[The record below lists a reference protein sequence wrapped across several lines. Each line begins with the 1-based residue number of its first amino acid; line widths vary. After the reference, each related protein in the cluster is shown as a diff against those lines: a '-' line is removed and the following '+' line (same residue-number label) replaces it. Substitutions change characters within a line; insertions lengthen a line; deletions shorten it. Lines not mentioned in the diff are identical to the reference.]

1 MYSSCKGSLD
11 RAKSTTTC
19 ITSLHVVYKIILPDF
34 NLAVST
40 STAKLPNLILCQI
53 FRLYGISSRGALSN
67 ISTTEKVYL
76 HIGESLN
83 ISLIICAIGKLL
95 IDCLS
100 QLNQKCHGEHS
111 ATPLST
117 HSKIILK
124 SLVLTLQ

>member
-1 MYSSCKGSLD
+1 MYSSRKGSLD
-11 RAKSTTTC
+11 RANSTTTC
-19 ITSLHVVYKIILPDF
+19 ITSLHVVYKIILADF
-34 NLAVST
+34 NLAVSM

-67 ISTTEKVYL
+67 ASTTEKFYL
-76 HIGESLN
+76 HIGESLFN
-83 ISLIICAIGKLL
+83 ISLIICAIGNLL

-111 ATPLST
+111 VTPLST

-124 SLVLTLQ
+124 